1 MASISYVA
9 ADGRRAQRILVG
21 LFIFLAL
28 IACSLFLIRYVMGPF
43 ALSKHQA
50 DFWDVAF
57 KAIGGLVAIIGAIL
71 ALSKYFDE
79 REKENRVA
87 LIEAQKPFSTKRQE
101 VYFQLVSTTSTLA
114 NSNPSGPAWKE
125 AEEQF
130 WWLFWGVVP
139 MVADDQVGSAV
150 DAFHHAILDHRE
162 DGVLLRNLSMDLAR
176 ACRISLGFI
185 DMSDPSAG
193 SNATPDTA

>member
-1 MASISYVA
+1 MASISYVPD
-9 ADGRRAQRILVG
+9 DGGRAQRILVG
-21 LFIFLAL
+21 LFIFLAV
-28 IACSLFLIRYVMGPF
+28 IACSLFLTRYAMGPF
-43 ALSKHQA
+43 ALSKPQA
-50 DFWDVAF
+50 DFWDVTF
-57 KAIGGLVAIIGAIL
+57 KAVGGLVAIIGAIL

-114 NSNPSGPAWKE
+114 NSDPSGPAWKE

-162 DGVLLRNLSMDLAR
+162 DGVLLRNLSMD
-176 ACRISLGFI
+176 
-185 DMSDPSAG
+185 
-193 SNATPDTA
+193 